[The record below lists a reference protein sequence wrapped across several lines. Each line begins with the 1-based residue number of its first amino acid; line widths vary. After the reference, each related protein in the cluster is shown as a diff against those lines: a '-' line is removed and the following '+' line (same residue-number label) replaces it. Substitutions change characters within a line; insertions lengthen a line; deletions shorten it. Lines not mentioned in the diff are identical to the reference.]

1 MSSEEVLLADIG
13 NTHLHLYDGRD
24 VTHLLHREALEKYAE
39 EPLRYISVKHSM
51 EEMIVAETN
60 WRDISSLVVLEGAYD
75 TMGVDRRALC
85 LSHRN
90 GLFVDAGSAITVD
103 LMEGGVYRGGFIL
116 PGLDAARRAYAGIS
130 PVLDR
135 KLNRKV
141 SLERLPLTTKDGIS
155 YGIIASI
162 KAVIEKHRKGKRV
175 YFTGGDGASL
185 STLFEE
191 AIFDETLVFQGLKRA
206 LERV

>member
-24 VTHLLHREALEKYAE
+24 VTHLFHREALEKYAE

-51 EEMIVAETN
+51 EKMIVTETN

-103 LMEGGVYRGGFIL
+103 LMEGGSIG
-116 PGLDAARRAYAGIS
+116 AGSFFRDSMRHAGHMRVS
-130 PVLDR
+130 PL
-135 KLNRKV
+135 
-141 SLERLPLTTKDGIS
+141 
-155 YGIIASI
+155 YW
-162 KAVIEKHRKGKRV
+162 IEN
-175 YFTGGDGASL
+175 
-185 STLFEE
+185 
-191 AIFDETLVFQGLKRA
+191 
-206 LERV
+206 

>member
-1 MSSEEVLLADIG
+1 
-13 NTHLHLYDGRD
+13 
-24 VTHLLHREALEKYAE
+24 
-39 EPLRYISVKHSM
+39 
-51 EEMIVAETN
+51 
-60 WRDISSLVVLEGAYD
+60 
-75 TMGVDRRALC
+75 
-85 LSHRN
+85 
-90 GLFVDAGSAITVD
+90 
-103 LMEGGVYRGGFIL
+103 
-116 PGLDAARRAYAGIS
+116 
-130 PVLDR
+130 
-135 KLNRKV
+135 LNRKV